1 VKIDTTRL
9 QPLASPPAPDAA
21 AKSSDGGKTGGSGGV
36 DDSVGLSPIGL
47 LAAKI
52 DNLSEERIQEL
63 RRQVLDGSYNVD
75 AQKLSEKL
83 VHSMLDK

>member
-9 QPLASPPAPDAA
+9 QPLANPLGPDAA
-21 AKSSDGGKTGGSGGV
+21 AKQSDSGKAGGSAGV

-52 DNLSEERIQEL
+52 DTLSEERIQEL
-63 RRQVLDGSYNVD
+63 RSQVLDGSYSVD
-75 AQKLSEKL
+75 AQKISEKL
-83 VHSMLDK
+83 VQSMLDK